1 MKINVNYLENEIDI
15 VPDCVFAIEIENKKY
30 FYRLTHE
37 LYNIYQGIVS
47 NEITLYDDSNQEITG
62 TNKIKIFINYFD
74 FQLDSKKYINDISKY
89 IENNISEGNKMKL
102 INEYKKIISL
112 YKRALNE
119 IDLPICI
126 NPDFDVESL
135 TKLLKIKLEMKN
147 EILDNLLLIIDLEN
161 ALDRKNILFFINLKQ
176 YLTNDE
182 LLELYKYSI
191 YRQIPIVLIDSQ
203 TYGTSLKY
211 EKKLI
216 IDSELDEFML
226 QS

>member
-1 MKINVNYLENEIDI
+1 MKINVSYLENEIEI
-15 VPDCVFAIEIENKKY
+15 IPDYVFAIEIENKKY

-37 LYNIYQGIVS
+37 LYNIYQGMIS
-47 NEITLYDDSNQEITG
+47 NEITLYDDNHQEITG

-89 IENNISEGNKMKL
+89 IEDNISEENKMKL
-102 INEYKKIISL
+102 INEYKKITSL
-112 YKRALNE
+112 YKKALNE
-119 IDLPICI
+119 IDLPLCI
-126 NPDFDVESL
+126 NPDFDIENL
-135 TKLLKIKLEMKN
+135 IKLLKIKLEIKN
-147 EILDNLLLIIDLEN
+147 EILDNLLLLIDLEN
-161 ALDRKNILFFINLKQ
+161 ALNRKNILFFINLKQ

-191 YRQIPIVLIDSQ
+191 YCQIPIVLIDSQ

>member
-47 NEITLYDDSNQEITG
+47 NEITLYDDGNQEITG

-89 IENNISEGNKMKL
+89 IENNISEENKMKL

-161 ALDRKNILFFINLKQ
+161 VLNRKNILFFINLKQ

-191 YRQIPIVLIDSQ
+191 YRQISIVLIDSQ
-203 TYGTSLKY
+203 NYGTSLKY
-211 EKKLI
+211 ERKLI

>member
-1 MKINVNYLENEIDI
+1 MKINVNYLENEIGI

-89 IENNISEGNKMKL
+89 IENNISEENKMKL

-135 TKLLKIKLEMKN
+135 TKLLKIKLEIKN

-161 ALDRKNILFFINLKQ
+161 ALNRKNILFFINLKQ

-203 TYGTSLKY
+203 NYGTSIKY

>member
-47 NEITLYDDSNQEITG
+47 NEITLYDDGNQEITG

-89 IENNISEGNKMKL
+89 IENNISEENKMKL

-147 EILDNLLLIIDLEN
+147 EIYFLDIYQGGDFEYF
-161 ALDRKNILFFINLKQ
+161 LFLSANQ
-176 YLTNDE
+176 YLYHGKKKFPFVRQDLGYWHSEE
-182 LLELYKYSI
+182 L
-191 YRQIPIVLIDSQ
+191 
-203 TYGTSLKY
+203 
-211 EKKLI
+211 
-216 IDSELDEFML
+216 
-226 QS
+226 

>member
-1 MKINVNYLENEIDI
+1 MKINVSYLENEIEI
-15 VPDCVFAIEIENKKY
+15 IPDYVFAIEIENKKY

-37 LYNIYQGIVS
+37 LYNIYQGMIS
-47 NEITLYDDSNQEITG
+47 NEITLYDDNHQEITG

-89 IENNISEGNKMKL
+89 IENNISEENKMKL
-102 INEYKKIISL
+102 INEYKKITSL
-112 YKRALNE
+112 YKKALNE
-119 IDLPICI
+119 IDLPLCI
-126 NPDFDVESL
+126 NPDFDIENL
-135 TKLLKIKLEMKN
+135 IKLLKIKLEIKN
-147 EILDNLLLIIDLEN
+147 EILDNLLLLIDLEN
-161 ALDRKNILFFINLKQ
+161 ALNRKNILFFINLKQ

-191 YRQIPIVLIDSQ
+191 YCQIPIVLIDSQ
-203 TYGTSLKY
+203 TYGTSLKF

>member
-89 IENNISEGNKMKL
+89 IENNISEENKMKL

-135 TKLLKIKLEMKN
+135 TKLLKIKLEIKN

-161 ALDRKNILFFINLKQ
+161 ALNRKNILFFINLKQ

-203 TYGTSLKY
+203 NYGTSIKY

>member
-1 MKINVNYLENEIDI
+1 MKINISYLENEIEI
-15 VPDCVFAIEIENKKY
+15 IPDYVFAIEIENKKY

-37 LYNIYQGIVS
+37 LYNIYQGMIS
-47 NEITLYDDSNQEITG
+47 NEITLYDDNHQEITG

-89 IENNISEGNKMKL
+89 IENNISEENKMKL
-102 INEYKKIISL
+102 INEYKKITSL
-112 YKRALNE
+112 YKKALNE
-119 IDLPICI
+119 IDLPLCI
-126 NPDFDVESL
+126 NPDFDIENL
-135 TKLLKIKLEMKN
+135 IKLLKIKLEIKN
-147 EILDNLLLIIDLEN
+147 EILDNLLLLIDLEN
-161 ALDRKNILFFINLKQ
+161 ALNRKNILFFINLKQ

-191 YRQIPIVLIDSQ
+191 YCQIPIVLIDSQ

>member
-1 MKINVNYLENEIDI
+1 MKINISYLENEIEI
-15 VPDCVFAIEIENKKY
+15 IPDYVFAIEIENKKY

-37 LYNIYQGIVS
+37 LYNIYQGMIS
-47 NEITLYDDSNQEITG
+47 NEITLYDDNHQEITG
-62 TNKIKIFINYFD
+62 TNKIKIFINFFD

-89 IENNISEGNKMKL
+89 IENNISEENKMKL
-102 INEYKKIISL
+102 INEYKKITSL
-112 YKRALNE
+112 YKKALNE
-119 IDLPICI
+119 IDLPLCI
-126 NPDFDVESL
+126 NPDFDIENL
-135 TKLLKIKLEMKN
+135 IKILKIKLEIKN
-147 EILDNLLLIIDLEN
+147 EILDNLLLLIDLEN
-161 ALDRKNILFFINLKQ
+161 ALNRKNILFFINLKQ

-191 YRQIPIVLIDSQ
+191 YCQIPIVLIDSQ

>member
-89 IENNISEGNKMKL
+89 IENNISEENKMKL

-112 YKRALNE
+112 YKKALNE

-161 ALDRKNILFFINLKQ
+161 ALNRKNILFFINLKQ

-203 TYGTSLKY
+203 NYGTSIKY

>member
-89 IENNISEGNKMKL
+89 IENNISEENKMKL

-112 YKRALNE
+112 YKKSLNE

-161 ALDRKNILFFINLKQ
+161 VLNRKNILFFINLKQ

-203 TYGTSLKY
+203 NYGTSLKY

>member
-89 IENNISEGNKMKL
+89 IENNISEENKMKL

-112 YKRALNE
+112 YKKSLNE

-161 ALDRKNILFFINLKQ
+161 ALNRKNILFFINLKQ

-203 TYGTSLKY
+203 NYGTSLKY

-216 IDSELDEFML
+216 IDSELDEFMII
-226 QS
+226 

>member
-74 FQLDSKKYINDISKY
+74 FQLDSKKYINDIYKN
-89 IENNISEGNKMKL
+89 IENNISEENKMKL

-135 TKLLKIKLEMKN
+135 TKLLKIKLEIKN

-161 ALDRKNILFFINLKQ
+161 ALNRKNILFFINLKQ

-203 TYGTSLKY
+203 NYGTSIKY

>member
-1 MKINVNYLENEIDI
+1 MKINVSYLENEIEI
-15 VPDCVFAIEIENKKY
+15 IPDYVFAIEIENKKY

-37 LYNIYQGIVS
+37 LYNIYQGMIS
-47 NEITLYDDSNQEITG
+47 NEITLYDDNHQEITG
-62 TNKIKIFINYFD
+62 TNKIKIFINFFD

-89 IENNISEGNKMKL
+89 IEDNISEENKMKL
-102 INEYKKIISL
+102 INEYKKITSL
-112 YKRALNE
+112 YKKALNE
-119 IDLPICI
+119 IDLPLCI
-126 NPDFDVESL
+126 NPDFDIENL
-135 TKLLKIKLEMKN
+135 IKILKIKLEIKN
-147 EILDNLLLIIDLEN
+147 EILDNLLLLIDLEN
-161 ALDRKNILFFINLKQ
+161 ALNRKNILFFINLKQ

-191 YRQIPIVLIDSQ
+191 YCQIPIVLIDSQ

>member
-1 MKINVNYLENEIDI
+1 MKINISYIENEIEI
-15 VPDCVFAIEIENKKY
+15 IPDYVFAIEIENKKY

-37 LYNIYQGIVS
+37 LYNIYQGMIS
-47 NEITLYDDSNQEITG
+47 NEITLYDDNHQEITG
-62 TNKIKIFINYFD
+62 TNKIKIFINFFD

-89 IENNISEGNKMKL
+89 IEDNISEENKMKL
-102 INEYKKIISL
+102 INEYKKITSL
-112 YKRALNE
+112 YKKALNE
-119 IDLPICI
+119 IDLPLCI
-126 NPDFDVESL
+126 NPDFDIENL
-135 TKLLKIKLEMKN
+135 IKILKIKLEIKN
-147 EILDNLLLIIDLEN
+147 EILDNLLLLIDLEN
-161 ALDRKNILFFINLKQ
+161 ALNRKNILFFINLKQ

-191 YRQIPIVLIDSQ
+191 YCQIPIVLIDSQ

>member
-1 MKINVNYLENEIDI
+1 MKINVSYLENEIEI
-15 VPDCVFAIEIENKKY
+15 IPDYVFAIEIENKKY

-37 LYNIYQGIVS
+37 LYNIYQGMIS
-47 NEITLYDDSNQEITG
+47 NEITLYDDNHQEITG

-89 IENNISEGNKMKL
+89 IEDNISEENKMKL
-102 INEYKKIISL
+102 INEYKKITNL
-112 YKRALNE
+112 YKKALNE
-119 IDLPICI
+119 IDLPLCI
-126 NPDFDVESL
+126 NPDFDIENL
-135 TKLLKIKLEMKN
+135 IKLLKIKLEIKN
-147 EILDNLLLIIDLEN
+147 EILDNLLLLIDLEN
-161 ALDRKNILFFINLKQ
+161 ALNRKNILFFFNLKQ

-191 YRQIPIVLIDSQ
+191 YCQIPIVLIDSQ

-216 IDSELDEFML
+216 IDSELD
-226 QS
+226 

>member
-1 MKINVNYLENEIDI
+1 MKINVSYLENEIEI
-15 VPDCVFAIEIENKKY
+15 IPDYVFAIEIENKKY

-37 LYNIYQGIVS
+37 LYNIYQGMIS
-47 NEITLYDDSNQEITG
+47 NEITLYDDNHQEITG

-89 IENNISEGNKMKL
+89 IENNISEENKMKL
-102 INEYKKIISL
+102 INEYKKITSL
-112 YKRALNE
+112 YKKALNE
-119 IDLPICI
+119 IDLPLCI
-126 NPDFDVESL
+126 NPDFDIENL
-135 TKLLKIKLEMKN
+135 IKLLKIKLEIKN
-147 EILDNLLLIIDLEN
+147 EILDNLLLLIDLEN
-161 ALDRKNILFFINLKQ
+161 ALNRKNILFFINLKQ

-191 YRQIPIVLIDSQ
+191 YCQIPIVLIDSQ

>member
-89 IENNISEGNKMKL
+89 IENNISEENKMKL

-119 IDLPICI
+119 IVLPICI

-135 TKLLKIKLEMKN
+135 TKLLKIKLEIKN

-161 ALDRKNILFFINLKQ
+161 ALNRKNILFFINLKQ

-203 TYGTSLKY
+203 NYGTSLKY